1 MKSIMTFCILILGV
15 ALIARSSPSTEVDVD
30 RTKLLALENAWNQA
44 QLHHDADAVG
54 QLLPESYIYTD
65 YDGTVMNKAKFL
77 EDLKDPNYKAT
88 SLANT
93 DMQVIPYTNAA
104 IVVGTY
110 HSKGTYKGKPFDH
123 TGRFTDMWIFQDR
136 KWQCVAT
143 HTNLV
148 SK

>member
-1 MKSIMTFCILILGV
+1 MKSIIAFCVLVLAIGV
-15 ALIARSSPSTEVDVD
+15 IARNATSTEVDVD

-54 QLLPESYIYTD
+54 QLLPESYVYTD

-77 EDLKDPNYKAT
+77 EDLNDPNYKAT
-88 SLANT
+88 LLTNT
-93 DMQVIPYTNAA
+93 GMQVIPYTNAA

-110 HSKGTYKGKPFDH
+110 DTKRTYIGKPFDH
-123 TGRFTDMWIFQDR
+123 TGRFTDAWIFQDR

-143 HTNLV
+143 HTNLIG
-148 SK
+148 K

>member
-1 MKSIMTFCILILGV
+1 MKLKIAFCLLFVAASSI
-15 ALIARSSPSTEVDVD
+15 AQSSTQNEVDVD

-44 QLHHDADAVG
+44 QLHHDAEAVS
-54 QLLPESYIYTD
+54 QLLPQSYIYTD
-65 YDGTVMNKAKFL
+65 YDGTVMNKEKFL

-104 IVVGTY
+104 IVIGTY

-123 TGRFTDMWIFQDR
+123 VGRFTDTWIYQDR

-143 HTNLV
+143 HTNLI